1 MKFGRKEPLFDAS
14 FDEPSNGESKHL
26 PPSFDQTRSIIRSA
40 PSNDLN
46 AFMGPGCIYEG
57 KLTFEGRVRIDGRF
71 TGEIFSTDTLEV
83 GPQAEIEAEIDVSSV
98 IIAGHVT
105 GNINA
110 RGRCDLRAPGV
121 IVGNICSP
129 VVTMEEGVRFD
140 GEMRMVNHVLEDA
153 ARASTQ
159 RAPAAIDLAE
169 ASQDFEES
177 FVDASSDEGFGDG
190 FADGEDM
197 MGEDTFETMQE
208 GMDRPDALAAPD
220 PSDLLKPVPG
230 LMWTSLMSRHW
241 SQPPTG

>member
-140 GEMRMVNHVLEDA
+140 GAMQMHHVLEEVVQ
-153 ARASTQ
+153 ARTQ
-159 RAPAAIDLAE
+159 RAPGALSGFIDEDDDCGIATGRIE
-169 ASQDFEES
+169 AP
-177 FVDASSDEGFGDG
+177 A
-190 FADGEDM
+190 
-197 MGEDTFETMQE
+197 T
-208 GMDRPDALAAPD
+208 RD
-220 PSDLLKPVPG
+220 PSDLLDPENI
-230 LMWTSLMSRHW
+230 
-241 SQPPTG
+241 